1 MAAKY
6 KNIYPALDLT
16 VLLHDVNV
24 IKSILL
30 IVLEFI
36 MSSYG
41 LL

>member
-24 IKSILL
+24 IKSFL
-30 IVLEFI
+30 LEFI